1 MAEWGNLGKLLIGIG
16 SAIALLGT
24 LVLLADRLPGVANLF
39 GWLGKLPGDISMKR
53 ENFSFYFPLGTSIF
67 LSVILSLVFYLLSW
81 IFRR

>member
-1 MAEWGNLGKLLIGIG
+1 MAEWGNLGKLLLGIG

-24 LVLLADRLPGVANLF
+24 LLLLADRLPGVANLF

>member
-1 MAEWGNLGKLLIGIG
+1 MPEWGNLGKLLIGIG

>member
-1 MAEWGNLGKLLIGIG
+1 MPEWGNLGKLLIGIG

-24 LVLLADRLPGVANLF
+24 LLLLADRLPGVANLF